1 MVPVYVPS
9 SAGRASECAVVRGAW
24 AELGPLP
31 LPFVPVAASDARDT
45 LPPRDTPLAQR
56 HSPRPLASEGVSR
69 VTASD
74 ARDTPPAQRH
84 SPRPLASEGVSRVT
98 ASEARDTPLAQRPSP
113 RPLASEGVS
122 RVTASDARDTP
133 LAQRHSPRPLAV
145 VSPSWW
151 KRKRRILP
159 REQFLRT

>member
-84 SPRPLASEGVSRVT
+84 SPRPLASEGVSRIT
-98 ASEARDTPLAQRPSP
+98 ASGATDAAPGKRI
-113 RPLASEGVS
+113 ASEGLS
-122 RVTASDARDTP
+122 G
-133 LAQRHSPRPLAV
+133 HGERP
-145 VSPSWW
+145 SHTSC
-151 KRKRRILP
+151 
-159 REQFLRT
+159 